1 MSEAVLD
8 SSALLAV
15 LLAEPGAE
23 QVMATLP
30 GALLS
35 TVNLAEI
42 ITKLRERG
50 MPVDEAREAVEAT
63 GVEIVDYRLEDAL
76 QTADLRP
83 ATHAAGLSMGD
94 RACLALACNRR
105 LPAITADQAWAK
117 VAQAGIPNLE
127 ITLIRPV
134 ARP

>member
-83 ATHAAGLSMGD
+83 ATPAAGLSMGD
-94 RACLALACNRR
+94 RACLALACSRR

-117 VAQAGIPNLE
+117 VARAGITDLE